1 MKINISGQQ
10 SRTLVLISGIASL
23 ILTLGIARFGYTPL
37 LPVMQNQTWLNDL
50 YGGWLATSNYIGYIC
65 GAIVASLV
73 SDLKTKDLLYRAGLV
88 LAVLTTLATGLT
100 EDLILW
106 TILRFIAGFS
116 SAAGLLIGSGLL
128 LNWLIRHHHHS
139 ELGIHFS
146 GIGLGIVLVSVSVW
160 FMNQYLTWDQQW
172 FMLGFIGL
180 LLLIPAWIW
189 LPPPDTSGMTRTGQ
203 AMNDTPPEKQFM
215 ILIFL
220 AYLCAGFGYV
230 VSATFIVDMIESV
243 EALQGTGE
251 LAFLVIGI
259 AATPACI
266 IWDLV
271 ARKTGVI
278 TALLYAYALNI
289 IGIIVPALSDSF
301 MLVLLGSVLFGG
313 TFIGIVSLVLT
324 MAGRFYPTKP
334 AKLMGKLTIAYGI
347 AQIIGPT
354 IAGYIAETTGSYLGA
369 LYMACGFMVLGTVMI
384 LKLKST
390 AYSAL

>member
-1 MKINISGQQ
+1 LKSILQQ
-10 SRTLVLISGIASL
+10 EQNRTLVLASGVASL

-37 LPVMQNQTWLNDL
+37 LPVMQNQTWLTDL

-65 GAIVASLV
+65 GAIIASLV
-73 SDLKTKDLLYRAGLV
+73 DDLKTKDLLYRIGLV
-88 LAVLTTLATGLT
+88 LAVLTTLGMGLT
-100 EDLILW
+100 EDMILW
-106 TILRFIAGFS
+106 VILRFIAGLS
-116 SAAGLLIGSGLL
+116 SAAGVLIGSGLL

-146 GIGLGIVLVSVSVW
+146 GIGLGIILVSVSVW
-160 FMNQYLTWDQQW
+160 FMNQHLAWDQQW
-172 FMLGFIGL
+172 VMLGFTGIL
-180 LLLIPAWIW
+180 LMIPAWLW
-189 LPPPDTSGMTRTGQ
+189 LPPPDTSGMTKTGQ
-203 AMNDTPPEKQFM
+203 AMTDTPPDRIFM
-215 ILIFL
+215 ILMFI
-220 AYLCAGFGYV
+220 AYLGAGFGYV

-243 EALQGTGE
+243 KALRGSGE

-271 ARKTGVI
+271 ARQTGVI
-278 TALLYAYALNI
+278 NALLYAYALNI
-289 IGIIVPALSDSF
+289 VGIILPALSDSLV
-301 MLVLLGSVLFGG
+301 LVLLGSILFGG

-347 AQIIGPT
+347 AQIIGPA
-354 IAGYIAETTGSYLGA
+354 IAGYIAETTGHYTSA
-369 LYMACGFMVLGTVMI
+369 LYMACGFMVLGSIM
-384 LKLKST
+384 LFKLKST

>member
-1 MKINISGQQ
+1 MNSRLQQ
-10 SRTLVLISGIASL
+10 EHNRALVLASGIASL

-50 YGGWLATSNYIGYIC
+50 YGGWLATSNYTGYIC

-73 SDLKTKDLLYRAGLV
+73 SDLKTKDLLYRIGLV
-88 LAVLTTLATGLT
+88 LAVLTTLGMGLT
-100 EDLILW
+100 EDMMVWAIM
-106 TILRFIAGFS
+106 RFIAGLS
-116 SAAGLLIGSGLL
+116 SAAGVLIGSGLL

-146 GIGLGIVLVSVSVW
+146 GIGLGIVLVSASVW
-160 FMNQYLTWDQQW
+160 FMNQYLAWDAQW
-172 FMLGFIGL
+172 AILGFIGL
-180 LLLIPAWIW
+180 LLMIPAWLW
-189 LPPPDTSGMTRTGQ
+189 LPPPDTSGMTKTGQ
-203 AMNDTPPEKQFM
+203 AMTDTPPEKQFM
-215 ILIFL
+215 ILIFI

-230 VSATFIVDMIESV
+230 VSATFIVDMIESIN
-243 EALQGTGE
+243 ALRGTGE

-266 IWDLV
+266 IWDLI

-278 TALLYAYALNI
+278 SALLYAYVLNI
-289 IGIIVPALSDSF
+289 IGIILPALSDSF

-347 AQIIGPT
+347 AQIIGPA

-369 LYMACGFMVLGTVMI
+369 LYLACGFMVLGSIML